1 MALKNHARQSN
12 SYIPQDEISSRLI
25 IRVKSTSSDSY
36 RKPLDAP
43 DEPSRDITTIAKSKT
58 AEEVSTQ
65 QDDTTSDIKSIVSEN
80 SAKVLADNPIP
91 AVSLNN
97 FAAFKKTFDL
107 TINLGNDHGLAQ
119 VIHYR
124 SSSLLAKSE

>member
-36 RKPLDAP
+36 RKPVDAP
-43 DEPSRDITTIAKSKT
+43 EEPPRNITTIAKSKT
-58 AEEVSTQ
+58 EEEVSIQ

-80 SAKVLADNPIP
+80 SDKVLPDNLIP

-107 TINLGNDHGLAQ
+107 TLNLGNDHGLAQ
-119 VIHYR
+119 VIHYT
-124 SSSLLAKSE
+124 SSCLLA

>member
-25 IRVKSTSSDSY
+25 IRLKSTSSDSY

-43 DEPSRDITTIAKSKT
+43 DDSRDITTIAKSKT
-58 AEEVSTQ
+58 EEEVSTQ

-107 TINLGNDHGLAQ
+107 TINLGNDQ

-124 SSSLLAKSE
+124 SSSPLAKSE